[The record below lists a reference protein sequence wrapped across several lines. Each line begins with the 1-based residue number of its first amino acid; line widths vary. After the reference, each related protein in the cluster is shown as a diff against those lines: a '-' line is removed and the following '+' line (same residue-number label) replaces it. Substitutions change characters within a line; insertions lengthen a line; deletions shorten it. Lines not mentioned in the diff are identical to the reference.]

1 MAEDAS
7 AVPPIVDSR
16 IGSIFGAAAY
26 FNQGTAM
33 KIVVSEDGP
42 YVVTGSVPLTVQI
55 ITPNEE
61 QESWE
66 WTDGRSFPAA
76 EAYKL
81 CRCGKSK
88 SKPFCDGTHVK
99 IHFNGKET
107 ANSHS
112 DRPPVRDFRRA
123 DADVE

>member
-1 MAEDAS
+1 
-7 AVPPIVDSR
+7 
-16 IGSIFGAAAY
+16 
-26 FNQGTAM
+26 M

-66 WTDGRSFPAA
+66 WTEGRSFPAA
-76 EAYKL
+76 ETYKL

-88 SKPFCDGTHVK
+88 SKPFCDGTHSKCGFASV
-99 IHFNGKET
+99 IE
-107 ANSHS
+107 A
-112 DRPPVRDFRRA
+112 RALPPPA
-123 DADVE
+123 PKPT